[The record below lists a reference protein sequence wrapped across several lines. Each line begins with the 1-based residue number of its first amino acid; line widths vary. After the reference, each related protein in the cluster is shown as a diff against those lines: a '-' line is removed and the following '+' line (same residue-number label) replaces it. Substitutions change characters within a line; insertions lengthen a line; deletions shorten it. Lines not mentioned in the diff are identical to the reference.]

1 MDNSLKIE
9 LVATRSPTADPQAL
23 LLAFLFS
30 NKTALP
36 ITELHFQ
43 LAVAK
48 GYEAELKPQ
57 SGRVLE
63 PGQSKG
69 VTQHSRVWHAGDRSR
84 RVEGVK
90 IRWRVSYRV
99 GGEARSETGE
109 VPEFGVA

>member
-1 MDNSLKIE
+1 MFPPPSLSSRLSCNHVK
-9 LVATRSPTADPQAL
+9 ADRHNRQ
-23 LLAFLFS
+23 
-30 NKTALP
+30 
-36 ITELHFQ
+36 
-43 LAVAK
+43 

-63 PGQSKG
+63 PGQTKG

-90 IRWRVSYRV
+90 MRWRVSYRV